1 MSEKNQYN
9 EKKIDDSLPIIE
21 VAEAAGYK
29 TVWLSNQVC
38 YGAWDNP
45 VSVIGSGADQ
55 QIWINNHMDSF
66 DMDVYD
72 GNLVD
77 CLDEIEYAEN
87 TLIVV
92 HLIGRCLSYS
102 DRWPKELS
110 KFSGNDRYV
119 DGYDYSVYYTDY
131 VLNKFWKKLKDKPE
145 FQAMLYFSDHGEAI
159 YEDASHGVDNFIF
172 SMVRIP
178 LVIFVSEIIGL
189 IPLI

>member
-77 CLDEIEYAEN
+77 CPDEIEYAEN

-119 DGYDYSVYYTDY
+119 DGY
-131 VLNKFWKKLKDKPE
+131 
-145 FQAMLYFSDHGEAI
+145 G
-159 YEDASHGVDNFIF
+159 
-172 SMVRIP
+172 VRI
-178 LVIFVSEIIGL
+178 
-189 IPLI
+189 

>member
-45 VSVIGSGADQ
+45 VSVIGCGAEQ

-77 CLDEIEYAEN
+77 CPDEIEYAEN
-87 TLIVV
+87 TL
-92 HLIGRCLSYS
+92 
-102 DRWPKELS
+102 ELEY
-110 KFSGNDRYV
+110 K
-119 DGYDYSVYYTDY
+119 
-131 VLNKFWKKLKDKPE
+131 
-145 FQAMLYFSDHGEAI
+145 
-159 YEDASHGVDNFIF
+159 
-172 SMVRIP
+172 
-178 LVIFVSEIIGL
+178 
-189 IPLI
+189 